1 MWPNFQ
7 IISYTSH
14 SVTYTSSK
22 LVSRPH
28 YVITVLSEVKPTR
41 LEVIPANTPMDA
53 GIHAWVA
60 VNWVRCMRQTIYM
73 WKLDNSTQQPNL
85 LATQLMLLITG
96 IMPQEL
102 IRRILLVLLLQSYCL
117 PLMVW
122 RLFTSVQRKETE
134 KTKRKSNSCACTR
147 RGPIP
152 GRYSTS
158 TRTSTDQTSKMWP
171 SLPKIGYVPILL
183 LFTLLVVVVLMFIT
197 MLIAIVIAI
206 TMLMWMAT
214 PISRK
219 HKCRH
224 GFKYRCRRKIDMVRI
239 LILNPFVILSEH

>member
-1 MWPNFQ
+1 M
-7 IISYTSH
+7 
-14 SVTYTSSK
+14 
-22 LVSRPH
+22 
-28 YVITVLSEVKPTR
+28 
-41 LEVIPANTPMDA
+41 
-53 GIHAWVA
+53 
-60 VNWVRCMRQTIYM
+60 CMF
-73 WKLDNSTQQPNL
+73 K
-85 LATQLMLLITG
+85 
-96 IMPQEL
+96 
-102 IRRILLVLLLQSYCL
+102 
-117 PLMVW
+117 
-122 RLFTSVQRKETE
+122 
-134 KTKRKSNSCACTR
+134 CTR

-171 SLPKIGYVPILL
+171 SPPKIGYVPILL

-197 MLIAIVIAI
+197 MLIAIAI

-239 LILNPFVILSEH
+239 LILNPFVILYLVILLEEISEEETETVVTKESSVVEKEISKKNVSIATNSSSDYSSSSESSSDDSESDWWADDNLVVTVHLRELKYLYFLFCALGFTTACSCYLL